1 MKKFFI
7 ILGVG
12 LLVATA
18 AIFLIF
24 SRGSEL
30 YPPKPEIQPTA
41 VFEPIVSESSVF
53 IPVNISAEL
62 ISNTIEQQ
70 VPRSFSQT
78 KRLDIGGPVRQ
89 ERVELSGSRQS
100 LRTTTGPN
108 GVSVSGA
115 VNPVRARIRG
125 YLDLLVGKKSFSQT
139 INGNINFSLSAKP
152 VFLSNWKIDPNLQ
165 YKFNVPK
172 METKI
177 AKVGKVSVRG
187 KTTEALN
194 EMGAKFQRDY
204 RDNFPLNDDFKT
216 GAQDLWSKAHQ
227 VVEIYD
233 APQTWL
239 VTSPISIQV
248 IQPKFSE
255 TSMTLG
261 LGMRIN
267 NQILVQENMPEQELL
282 PFPETLEIIAEPTE
296 DNLEINIPIALDF
309 STLNSAASKEIGLRK
324 PKIEQTVG
332 GETIVVQIEGLNL
345 IPSGNGLIVELDIKS
360 SSGGFFGDKASGK
373 IYLLATP
380 FLDKASKKLKFLDL
394 DYHAETK
401 STIGNAAAFLLK
413 PIVLSELENELTL
426 DLQDLEQ
433 QAIDKAKEEIIEIN
447 QSTPE
452 GVAIKLDPNAIDLN
466 EIIVGSDNLN
476 IVLAVDARL
485 DVKIDDTFFISPPE

>member
-7 ILGVG
+7 ILSVG
-12 LLVATA
+12 LLVAIA
-18 AIFLIF
+18 AIFMIF
-24 SRGSEL
+24 SRGSKL

-41 VFEPIVSESSVF
+41 AFEPIVSESSVF

-62 ISNTIEQQ
+62 ISKTIEQQ

-78 KRLDIGGPVRQ
+78 KRLDIGGPIRQ
-89 ERVELSGSRQS
+89 ERVELSGSRQALS
-100 LRTTTGPN
+100 TKTGPN
-108 GVSVSGA
+108 GISVSGT

-125 YLDLLVGKKSFSQT
+125 RIDLLLGSTSFSQSV
-139 INGNINFSLSAKP
+139 NGNIRFDLSSKP
-152 VFLSNWKIDPNLQ
+152 EFLTDWKVNPNLT
-165 YKFNVPK
+165 YRFHVPEMRTSIANVG
-172 METKI
+172 TI
-177 AKVGKVSVRG
+177 SVRG

-194 EMGAKFQRDY
+194 EMGAKFQKDY

-239 VTSPISIQV
+239 VTSPRSIQV
-248 IQPKFSE
+248 MQPKFSE

-267 NQILVQENMPEQELL
+267 NQIIVQENMPEQEPL

-296 DNLEINIPIALDF
+296 DNLEVNIPIALDF
-309 STLNSAASKEIGLRK
+309 NTLNNAASKEIGLRK
-324 PKIEQTVG
+324 PKIEQTVA

-345 IPSGNGLIVELDIKS
+345 IPSGNGLIVELDIQS
-360 SSGGFFGDKASGK
+360 SSGGFFGDKTSGK

-380 FLDKASKKLKFLDL
+380 FLDKASKTLKFLDL

-426 DLQDLEQ
+426 DLKDLEQ
-433 QAIDKAKEEIIEIN
+433 QAIDKAKEEIMELN
-447 QSTPE
+447 KSTPS
-452 GVAIKLDPNAIDLN
+452 GVAIKLDPNAINLN
-466 EIIVGSDNLN
+466 EVIVGSDNLN

-485 DVKIDDTFFISPPE
+485 DVKIDDTFFIPPPE